1 MTSSIKM
8 PYIFKQKSKIIDEY
22 IKLYYTKKKKEKVQQ
37 VIPQKGLRL
46 HKKANRIHL
55 PFEEQ

>member
-1 MTSSIKM
+1 MNILS
-8 PYIFKQKSKIIDEY
+8 YITPKKK
-22 IKLYYTKKKKEKVQQ
+22 KKKKKKEKVQQ
-37 VIPQKGLRL
+37 VIPQKSLRL

>member
-1 MTSSIKM
+1 MNILS
-8 PYIFKQKSKIIDEY
+8 YI
-22 IKLYYTKKKKEKVQQ
+22 TPKKKKEKVQQ
-37 VIPQKGLRL
+37 VIPQKSLRL